1 MNEYLLEQFL
11 AKYYL
16 FEGVCGDFVTDGE
29 KKQVFYHMAKIFCLE
44 DTEQLAKYF
53 EDSSLEHF
61 AKVKDLA
68 SYERLCRTIE
78 FAKLSGQEI
87 KLSDRDRT
95 ILAKKREAMTVKN
108 SVFKLPEGLTKDGVC
123 TSLLNTAHNGSIDAM
138 MLLSYLEYCGI
149 CVSSDERTAI
159 KRIRLCAKWNDLF
172 GNLMGLAVDAER
184 RSAYADTLYTV
195 LTSSNHKQVF
205 DYICQSIGAD
215 VIASERPIARIIEKA
230 FGFGIVKRN
239 FYDESFAKI
248 AFCQIISDK
257 DKEKLLLNR
266 QKDAIVSLG
275 DIPFDAKYP
284 AKLCFDKTC
293 RERVEFVREDELKG
307 ILTSVGTAINCSA
320 DVYTPLMIEAP
331 DEYVAKMYVDMLK
344 NGFKGSFVKEL
355 DAASLCEMDLA
366 PTRENVILRTMC
378 ETGSARTVFIIRHC
392 EKLDERSVKL
402 FTRLLDPVERR
413 SWRMASPQISLDLS
427 GLMFILVKSTAQ
439 CFASELASKCDLVR
453 VGQISAEE
461 KRLAI
466 RNMFGKRAA
475 SFGRGDLVLDEECGQ
490 FLATF
495 DTLNAQKIIDGAIK
509 TAIYDDSQS
518 ITLTAV
524 KEVCKQQNIDTV
536 KKGFGFSGG
545 GIIA

>member
-1 MNEYLLEQFL
+1 
-11 AKYYL
+11 
-16 FEGVCGDFVTDGE
+16 
-29 KKQVFYHMAKIFCLE
+29 
-44 DTEQLAKYF
+44 
-53 EDSSLEHF
+53 
-61 AKVKDLA
+61 
-68 SYERLCRTIE
+68 
-78 FAKLSGQEI
+78 
-87 KLSDRDRT
+87 
-95 ILAKKREAMTVKN
+95 
-108 SVFKLPEGLTKDGVC
+108 
-123 TSLLNTAHNGSIDAM
+123 
-138 MLLSYLEYCGI
+138 
-149 CVSSDERTAI
+149 
-159 KRIRLCAKWNDLF
+159 
-172 GNLMGLAVDAER
+172 
-184 RSAYADTLYTV
+184 
-195 LTSSNHKQVF
+195 
-205 DYICQSIGAD
+205 
-215 VIASERPIARIIEKA
+215 
-230 FGFGIVKRN
+230 
-239 FYDESFAKI
+239 
-248 AFCQIISDK
+248 
-257 DKEKLLLNR
+257 
-266 QKDAIVSLG
+266 
-275 DIPFDAKYP
+275 
-284 AKLCFDKTC
+284 
-293 RERVEFVREDELKG
+293 
-307 ILTSVGTAINCSA
+307 
-320 DVYTPLMIEAP
+320 
-331 DEYVAKMYVDMLK
+331 
-344 NGFKGSFVKEL
+344 
-355 DAASLCEMDLA
+355 
-366 PTRENVILRTMC
+366 
-378 ETGSARTVFIIRHC
+378 VFIIRHC